1 MSSSVA
7 PSFLQAY
14 WQDSFNL
21 KQHLQDFLNLDLET
35 IEQELAVGQQSLKEI
50 GHRDF
55 DWEKAT
61 EFYRERVGQA
71 YLFDLG
77 AWHMSNQDYIGGTL
91 TLISHMAAGR
101 VLDFGGGIGTHAIA
115 AALCP
120 QVEQVVYCDLNPI
133 NYTFVQNRAAKLGLS
148 DKISCCLEVSPREV
162 FDTIICFDVME
173 HLVNPSQQFMDFHQ
187 MLAPSGK
194 IILNWYFFKGFNQKF
209 PFHLEDQEEI
219 NKFFT
224 KLSVEFYRG
233 FSPLFNHGSLLSQIN
248 CKLRN

>member
-14 WQDSFNL
+14 WQDTFNL
-21 KQHLQDFLNLDLET
+21 KQQLQDFLNLDLET

-55 DWEKAT
+55 DWEKAS
-61 EFYRERVGQA
+61 EFYRDRVGQA

-91 TLISHMAAGR
+91 TLISDMSAGR

-133 NYTFVQNRAAKLGLS
+133 NCNFVQSRAAKLGLS
-148 DKISCCLEVSPREV
+148 DKISCCREVSPTEV
-162 FDTIICFDVME
+162 FDMIICFDVME
-173 HLVNPSQQFMDFHQ
+173 HLLSPSQQLMDFYQ

-194 IILNWYFFKGFNQKF
+194 IILNWYFFKGFHQEF

-219 NKFFT
+219 KTFFT
-224 KLSVEFYRG
+224 KLQSNFIEVFHPYLITARCYRK
-233 FSPLFNHGSLLSQIN
+233 LSAS
-248 CKLRN
+248 

>member
-7 PSFLQAY
+7 PSFLQGY
-14 WQDSFNL
+14 WQDTVNL

-35 IEQELAVGQQSLKEI
+35 IEQELAVGQEALKEI

-55 DWEKAT
+55 DWEKAS
-61 EFYRERVGQA
+61 EFYRDRVGQA

-91 TLISHMAAGR
+91 TLISDMAAGR

-133 NYTFVQNRAAKLGLS
+133 NFSFVQSRAAKLGLS
-148 DKISCCLEVSPREV
+148 DKITCCREVSPTEV
-162 FDTIICFDVME
+162 FDAIICFDVME
-173 HLVNPSQQFMDFHQ
+173 HLLNPSQQLMDFYQ

-194 IILNWYFFKGFNQKF
+194 IILNWYFFKGFNQEF
-209 PFHLEDQEEI
+209 PFHLENQEEI
-219 NKFFT
+219 DRFFT
-224 KLSVEFYRG
+224 KLQSNFIEVFHPYLITARCYR
-233 FSPLFNHGSLLSQIN
+233 
-248 CKLRN
+248 KLTAS

>member
-14 WQDSFNL
+14 WQDTFNL

-35 IEQELAVGQQSLKEI
+35 IEQELALGQESLKEI

-55 DWEKAT
+55 DWEKAS
-61 EFYRERVGQA
+61 EFYRDRVGQA

-77 AWHMSNQDYIGGTL
+77 AWHMFNQDYIGGTL
-91 TLISHMAAGR
+91 TLISDMAAGR
-101 VLDFGGGIGTHAIA
+101 VLDFGGGIGTPAIA

-133 NYTFVQNRAAKLGLS
+133 NLSFVQSRAAKLGLS
-148 DKISCCLEVSPREV
+148 DKISCCREVSPTKV
-162 FDTIICFDVME
+162 FDAIICFDVME
-173 HLVNPSQQFMDFHQ
+173 HLLNPSQQLMDSHK

-194 IILNWYFFKGFNQKF
+194 IILNWYFF
-209 PFHLEDQEEI
+209 
-219 NKFFT
+219 
-224 KLSVEFYRG
+224 
-233 FSPLFNHGSLLSQIN
+233 
-248 CKLRN
+248 

>member
-14 WQDSFNL
+14 WQNTFNL
-21 KQHLQDFLNLDLET
+21 KQHLQDFLNLGLGT
-35 IEQELAVGQQSLKEI
+35 IEQELALGQQSLKEI

-55 DWEKAT
+55 DWEKAS
-61 EFYRERVGQA
+61 EYYRDRVGQA
-71 YLFDLG
+71 YLFYLG

-91 TLISHMAAGR
+91 RLISDMAAGR

-133 NYTFVQNRAAKLGLS
+133 NYSFVQSRVAKLGLS
-148 DKISCCLEVSPREV
+148 DKISCCLEVSPTEV
-162 FDTIICFDVME
+162 FDAIICFDVME
-173 HLVNPSQQFMDFHQ
+173 HLLNPSQQLMDFYQ

-194 IILNWYFFKGFNQKF
+194 IILNWYFFKGFNQEF
-209 PFHLEDQEEI
+209 PFNLQNPEEI
-219 NKFFT
+219 NTFFT
-224 KLSVEFYRG
+224 KLQSNFIEVFHPYLITARCYR
-233 FSPLFNHGSLLSQIN
+233 
-248 CKLRN
+248 KLTAS

>member
-14 WQDSFNL
+14 WQDTFNL

-35 IEQELAVGQQSLKEI
+35 IEQRLALGQQTLKEI
-50 GHRDF
+50 GNRDF
-55 DWEKAT
+55 DWEKAS

-71 YLFDLG
+71 YLFELG

-91 TLISHMAAGR
+91 RLISDMAAGR

-133 NYTFVQNRAAKLGLS
+133 NCNFVQSRAAKLGLS
-148 DKISCCLEVSPREV
+148 DKISCCLEVSLTEV
-162 FDTIICFDVME
+162 FDAIICLDVVE
-173 HLVNPSQQFMDFHQ
+173 HLLNPSQQLINFHQ

-194 IILNWYFFKGFNQKF
+194 IILNWYFFKGFPQKKH
-209 PFHLEDQEEI
+209 FHLEYQE
-219 NKFFT
+219 
-224 KLSVEFYRG
+224 
-233 FSPLFNHGSLLSQIN
+233 
-248 CKLRN
+248 